1 MFRFT
6 APAPAAVDVPT
17 LRTEIETATGL
28 IVTGGGREGP
38 DLWVTFETTEGTDDI
53 ALAEIVRQTVAAHSP
68 QEMRDLDPIIEK
80 AQAVARG
87 EDTFTAAQLQRI
99 VARLVLIVARHLR

>member
-1 MFRFT
+1 MSRFT
-6 APAPAAVDVPT
+6 APAPAAVDVPS
-17 LRTEIETATGL
+17 LRIEIEAATGL
-28 IVTGGGREGP
+28 SITDGGRDGTV
-38 DLWVTFETTEGTDDI
+38 LWVEFETTEGVDDI
-53 ALAEIVRQTVAAHSP
+53 ALAETVRQTVAAHAP

-99 VARLVLIVARHLR
+99 VARLVLVVARHLR